1 METIMKAETILRFLP
16 VRQEMMVAR
25 TRLRADSNHIWKVWY
40 ERQVLNIAMDMYYVK
55 EKK

>member
-1 METIMKAETILRFLP
+1 MKAETILRFLP